1 VTVEQEQVL
10 KNAVETKKKSEARVA
25 DLEDKLKNS
34 KSVRERELKQAQNE
48 VEQAKKRF
56 DQSITKTKDKEQV
69 RAELCAWV
77 YDTESAGCRVL
88 YLVQLKAVHTALWP
102 HCPDKNVFGN
112 RLNWPY
118 DSHIVWDWVADCSWL
133 VAKVIFLWFLA
144 TNIY

>member
-69 RAELCAWV
+69 RAELCA
-77 YDTESAGCRVL
+77 
-88 YLVQLKAVHTALWP
+88 
-102 HCPDKNVFGN
+102 
-112 RLNWPY
+112 
-118 DSHIVWDWVADCSWL
+118 
-133 VAKVIFLWFLA
+133 
-144 TNIY
+144 